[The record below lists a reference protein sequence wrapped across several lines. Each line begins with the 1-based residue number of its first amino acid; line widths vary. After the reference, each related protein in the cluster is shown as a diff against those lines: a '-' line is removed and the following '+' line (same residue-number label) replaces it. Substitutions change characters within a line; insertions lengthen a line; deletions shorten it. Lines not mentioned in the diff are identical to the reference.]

1 MLLTQVKR
9 YKFLRERLVKL
20 DAERKKR
27 EDKLLQYKHL
37 KSLLEPFEDPLNT
50 IQPNLATR
58 DGELG
63 AELDRMRMLLAK
75 VASKVGKIQSDTQNS
90 EKKAEEEEEEAIMDT
105 DDKLARLL
113 DMT

>member
-1 MLLTQVKR
+1 MTLTQVNR
-9 YKFLRERLVKL
+9 YKSLRERLVKL
-20 DAERKKR
+20 DVERKKR
-27 EDKLLQYKHL
+27 EDRLLQYKRL

-58 DGELG
+58 DGELR

-75 VASKVGKIQSDTQNS
+75 VASKVGKIQSDPQNS
-90 EKKAEEEEEEAIMDT
+90 EKEEGEAIMDT